1 MKKYT
6 LRTMLS
12 KVCTDGLSLSHHH
25 KVLPFLLFHSSRSWR
40 RLCQKEMGCRKS
52 CVYIIKPLLTRLVDR
67 KGQASSLSS
76 LATVVSQR
84 KHCTICLSF
93 VLKQKRLKSAEIELG
108 TLWEPKY
115 ICSKFY
121 REKVIF
127 SARAFT
133 EKHYI
138 VLSGSYLFPNRG
150 SKVVDCGVPYDF
162 HDSEEESGLE

>member
-1 MKKYT
+1 MARVLLFY
-6 LRTMLS
+6 
-12 KVCTDGLSLSHHH
+12 LSHHH
-25 KVLPFLLFHSSRSWR
+25 KVLRTTEVKTRFDTCLISFLLFHSSRSWR

-93 VLKQKRLKSAEIELG
+93 VLKQKKTEECWNR
-108 TLWEPKY
+108 TREPKY
-115 ICSKFY
+115 ICSKFH

-133 EKHYI
+133 GKHC
-138 VLSGSYLFPNRG
+138 VVSSCLFPSRG
-150 SKVVDCGVPYDF
+150 SEVVDYGVPYDF